1 MSKKKQTTEQ
11 SSTSQ
16 FQNTY
21 DWRQV
26 PDSPYTKML
35 SGWQP
40 TTDPGVG
47 YAFGN
52 AKNQLTNSFA
62 NPLGGAY
69 TPQMRDSILRSSL
82 SDLAMKESQAK
93 SAAQYDVNNQNYA
106 KLSTLA
112 NLTNPRLVQT
122 GGTSSGTGNSTVTQS
137 GGVLESILG
146 GALGAG
152 SSLLAPVPA
161 GGSM

>member
-1 MSKKKQTTEQ
+1 
-11 SSTSQ
+11 
-16 FQNTY
+16 
-21 DWRQV
+21 
-26 PDSPYTKML
+26 ML
-35 SGWQP
+35 SEWQP
-40 TTDPGVG
+40 TANPGVG
-47 YAFGN
+47 YAFAS
-52 AKNQLTNSFA
+52 AKSALGNSFA
-62 NPLGGAY
+62 NPAGGY
-69 TPQMRDSILRSSL
+69 TTPELRDRILRSGL
-82 SDLAMKESQAK
+82 SDLAMKESQAR

-122 GGTSSGTGNSTVTQS
+122 GGTSSGTGNSTMTQS